1 MNKLSFRA
9 GIIGILIIFM
19 VLTFPGRAAAQKLV
33 VGWSAVSALNSPFWV
48 MKDAGFFKEE
58 GLDTDLIYIPSS
70 STMAQA
76 QLAGEVSVSTANS
89 QVVVD
94 ADLQGG
100 NLVAMGAVINK
111 VAFYVMAPPEIT
123 SISQLKGKPVGV
135 TRFGAS
141 TDFAMR
147 MLLQK
152 YGLQPIRDVPIIQ
165 IGGMPEIAAALS
177 KRSIYA
183 APMSYPMAYVAE
195 QAGMKVLVNLAKE
208 NIPFVHVGITTSRS
222 FMANHRAQAKAF
234 LRAYGRAVRFMHTN
248 KEDFKK
254 IITRYSGIKDP
265 GMLDGSVQYAYDFV
279 EKIPLVKRDA
289 FQVTLDQIVHQRPAA
304 KQAKPEQFYDNSLV
318 QELINEGFFASLWGK
333 NIQ

>member
-1 MNKLSFRA
+1 M
-9 GIIGILIIFM
+9 
-19 VLTFPGRAAAQKLV
+19 
-33 VGWSAVSALNSPFWV
+33 
-48 MKDAGFFKEE
+48 
-58 GLDTDLIYIPSS
+58 
-70 STMAQA
+70 
-76 QLAGEVSVSTANS
+76 
-89 QVVVD
+89 
-94 ADLQGG
+94 
-100 NLVAMGAVINK
+100 INK

-208 NIPFVHVGITTSRS
+208 NISFVHVGITTSRS

-234 LRAYGRAVRFMHTN
+234 LRAYGRAVVSCIQT
-248 KEDFKK
+248 KK
-254 IITRYSGIKDP
+254 ISKKLSRTIRES
-265 GMLDGSVQYAYDFV
+265 
-279 EKIPLVKRDA
+279 KIPGCSMAASNMPTTLWKR
-289 FQVTLDQIVHQRPAA
+289 FP
-304 KQAKPEQFYDNSLV
+304 
-318 QELINEGFFASLWGK
+318 W
-333 NIQ
+333 

>member
-1 MNKLSFRA
+1 MDKLSFRA
-9 GIIGILIIFM
+9 CVVGIITASILM
-19 VLTFPGRAAAQKLV
+19 TFPGRATAQKLV

-48 MKDAGFFKEE
+48 MKDAGLFKEE
-58 GLDTDLIYIPSS
+58 GLDANLIYIPSS

-76 QLAGEVSVSTANS
+76 QLAGEVNVSTANS

-94 ADLQGG
+94 SDLTGG
-100 NLVAMGAVINK
+100 DLVAMGAVINE

-123 SISQLKGKPVGV
+123 SVSQLKGKPVGV

-141 TDFAMR
+141 TDFAIR
-147 MLLQK
+147 KLLEK

-177 KRSIYA
+177 KRAIYA
-183 APMSYPMAYVAE
+183 APMSYPMAYVAQ
-195 QAGMKVLVNLAKE
+195 QAGMKVLANLAKE

-222 FMANHRAQAKAF
+222 FMANHRTQAEAF
-234 LRAYGRAVRFMHTN
+234 LRAYGRAVRFMYTN
-248 KEDFKK
+248 KAEFEK
-254 IITRYSGIKDP
+254 IITHYSGIKDP
-265 GMLDGSVQYAYDFV
+265 GMLQGSVQYAYDFV

-289 FQVTLDQIVHQRPAA
+289 FQVTLDEIATKRPAA

-318 QELINEGFFASLWGK
+318 QDLVKEGFFTSLWGK
-333 NIQ
+333 NTE